1 MAARSAN
8 VMARV
13 EPDIKEQ
20 AEMIMSRLGLSTS
33 SVINALYRQII
44 YKNGL
49 PFSLTLPASIP
60 TRDAMSDTEFDTVL
74 AHSLTQAKAGEG
86 NSLDEV
92 FAALESGIGV

>member
-20 AEMIMSRLGLSTS
+20 AEMIMSKLGLSTS

-49 PFSLTLPASIP
+49 PFSLTLPSTVPARD
-60 TRDAMSDTEFDTVL
+60 TMTDAEFDAMM
-74 AHSLTQAKAGEG
+74 AHSLAQAKSDEG
-86 NSLDEV
+86 VSLDEA
-92 FAALESGIGV
+92 FALLEGSIDT

>member
-1 MAARSAN
+1 MATRSAN

-20 AEMIMSRLGLSTS
+20 AETIMNRLGLSTS

-49 PFSLTLPASIP
+49 PFSLTLPTGIP
-60 TRDAMSDTEFDTVL
+60 TRDAMSDKEFDAILEHGL
-74 AHSLTQAKAGEG
+74 AQAKAGEG
-86 NSLDEV
+86 VSLDDA
-92 FAALESGIGV
+92 FAALESSVGV

>member
-1 MAARSAN
+1 MATRSAN

-20 AEMIMSRLGLSTS
+20 AETIMNRLGLSAS

-49 PFSLTLPASIP
+49 PFSLTLPVGIP
-60 TRDAMSDTEFDTVL
+60 ARDTMSDEEFNAMM
-74 AHSLTQAKAGEG
+74 AHSLAQAKAGEG
-86 NSLDEV
+86 LSLDDA
-92 FAALESGIGV
+92 FAALESSIGV

>member
-13 EPDIKEQ
+13 EPDIKEH

-49 PFSLTLPASIP
+49 PFSLTLPVSIP
-60 TRDAMSDTEFDTVL
+60 TRDAMSDAEFDSMM
-74 AHSLTQAKAGEG
+74 AHSIAQAKAGEG
-86 NSLDEV
+86 TSLDEA
-92 FAALESGIGV
+92 FAALESSIGV